1 MRIKKGVMCVEIMI
15 NEAHLSFPFSIF
27 ERIPL
32 ACLDILVAS
41 LFKF

>member
-1 MRIKKGVMCVEIMI
+1 VSEEILT
-15 NEAHLSFPFSIF
+15 NEAHLSFPFSIL
-27 ERIPL
+27 ESIPL